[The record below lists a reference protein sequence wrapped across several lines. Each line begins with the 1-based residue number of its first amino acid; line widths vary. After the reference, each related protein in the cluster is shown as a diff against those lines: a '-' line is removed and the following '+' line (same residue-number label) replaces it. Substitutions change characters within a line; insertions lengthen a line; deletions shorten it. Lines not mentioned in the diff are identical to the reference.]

1 MVESLT
7 SSARSSRMILREL
20 SSREITS
27 RSLIA
32 ERTSFT
38 KDMTTREVR
47 VMVEARPT
55 HVAVM
60 ERGSMVLT

>member
-1 MVESLT
+1 MV
-7 SSARSSRMILREL
+7 LREL
-20 SSREITS
+20 SSREIAS
-27 RSLIA
+27 RSLLA

-60 ERGSMVLT
+60 ERGSMFPI